1 MLAYAANATSGNAVA
16 SRWGQGIDMSALP
29 DWSHQVVAENV
40 LYTQTF
46 LAANKDAISANGQID
61 AGLGGNPPVIPM
73 DITMV
78 NAANSY
84 TPASSTPPAASSN
97 AAPAG
102 QLSGATSVSRSGA
115 LVGFAALA
123 AGFFLL

>member
-1 MLAYAANATSGNAVA
+1 
-16 SRWGQGIDMSALP
+16 MSALP
-29 DWSHQVVAENV
+29 AWSHQVVAENV

-46 LAANKDAISANGQID
+46 LAANKDAVAADGTVD
-61 AGLGGNPPVIPM
+61 AGLGGNPPVVPM

-78 NAANSY
+78 NAS
-84 TPASSTPPAASSN
+84 TPTSVGSTPPASSSN
-97 AAPAG
+97 VIKPSNAVPAG
-102 QLSGATSVSRSGA
+102 QLSGASSVSRSGA